1 MKKQERRPIPEWAKE
16 DRPREKLLLK
26 GIAALSN
33 AELLAILIG
42 SGNHRESAVELAQR
56 ILYDANNNINTL
68 GKLSVKELINNYKGI
83 GQAKAVTIAAAL
95 ELGKRRKHE
104 IIRNAKITC
113 SKDVFNFFHP
123 ILSDLP
129 YEEFWLLLLNRN
141 NRIIEHVRVG
151 QGGVSETVVDVK
163 IILKT
168 ALLKLASGI
177 ILCHNHP
184 SGNRDPSKADLL
196 ITEKIRIATSYMD
209 ITLQDHLIVCDDCFY
224 SFVDEGRL

>member
-1 MKKQERRPIPEWAKE
+1 MKKQERRPISEWAEE

-26 GIAALSN
+26 GIAALSD

-42 SGNHRESAVELAQR
+42 SGNCRESAVELAQR
-56 ILYDANNNINTL
+56 ILYDANNNINIL
-68 GKLSVKELINNYKGI
+68 GKMSVKELISSYKGI

-104 IIRNAKITC
+104 IVRNAKITC

-123 ILSDLP
+123 ILADLP
-129 YEEFWLLLLNRN
+129 YEEFWLLLLNRH
-141 NRIIEHVRVG
+141 NRVIEHVRVG

-177 ILCHNHP
+177 VLCHNHP
-184 SGNRDPSKADLL
+184 SGNREPSKADIL
-196 ITEKIRIATSYMD
+196 ITEKIKIATSYMD
-209 ITLQDHLIVCDDCFY
+209 IILQDHLIVCDDCFY